1 MAQIFH
7 IALEHTPL
15 MTEQITYRNRKTD
28 EMISEPLIL
37 PRIQYAVARSHV
49 AIFIYNI
56 FLNTYPFC
64 WLLGKWM
71 DLSGS
76 QKKIQP
82 FVQKY
87 DINLN
92 EIELPLN
99 QYKNLNAFFSR
110 KLKPDARPF
119 IADSHIFCSPADGKV
134 LAYPKLNAQT
144 RLPVKGSHVDIAHL
158 LSSKESATPYRNGAA
173 LVIRLAPA
181 DYHRYH
187 FPVAGIATSSTKIS
201 GRYYLVNP
209 IALDVKPDLFAHNKR
224 EVTYLETEHFGRIM
238 IMEVAGWGVGRI
250 VQTYQPGNVER
261 GQEKGYFQFG
271 GSTLV
276 LLFEPGRI
284 VFDNDLTRDTQAD
297 IEVQVHAG
305 SQLGVQA
312 VS

>member
-1 MAQIFH
+1 
-7 IALEHTPL
+7 
-15 MTEQITYRNRKTD
+15 MTKQITYRNRKTG

-37 PRIQYAVARSHV
+37 PRIQYAVARSRV

-56 FLNTYPFC
+56 LLNTYPFC
-64 WLLGKWM
+64 WLLGISM
-71 DLSGS
+71 DLSRS
-76 QKKIQP
+76 RKKIRA

-92 EIELPLN
+92 EIELPLD

-110 KLKPDARPF
+110 KLKPHARPF
-119 IADSHIFCSPADGKV
+119 IADPHIFCSPADGKV

-158 LSSKESATPYRNGAA
+158 LSSKKSAIPYRNGAA

-181 DYHRYH
+181 DFHRYH
-187 FPVAGIATSSTKIS
+187 FPVAGIATASDKIP

-224 EVTYLETEHFGRIM
+224 EITYLETEHFGRIM

-250 VQTYQPGNVER
+250 VQTYHPGTVER
-261 GQEKGYFQFG
+261 GQEKGYFQIG

-284 VFDNDLTRDTQAD
+284 IFDNDLIRDTQAG
-297 IEVQVHAG
+297 IEVQVLTG

-312 VS
+312 VSKS

>member
-1 MAQIFH
+1 
-7 IALEHTPL
+7 
-15 MTEQITYRNRKTD
+15 MTEQITYRNRKTG

-37 PRIQYAVARSHV
+37 PRIQYAVARSRV
-49 AIFIYNI
+49 AIFLYNI
-56 FLNTYPFC
+56 LLNTYPFC
-64 WLLGKWM
+64 WLLGISM
-71 DLSGS
+71 DLAGS
-76 QKKIQP
+76 RKKIQA
-82 FVQKY
+82 FIQKY
-87 DINLN
+87 DINLD
-92 EIELPLN
+92 EIELPLA

-119 IADSHIFCSPADGKV
+119 IADPRIFCSPADGKV
-134 LAYPKLNAQT
+134 LAYPKINAQT
-144 RLPVKGSHVDIAHL
+144 RLPIKGAHVDIVHL
-158 LSSKESATPYRNGAA
+158 LSSKESAFPYRNGAA

-187 FPVAGIATSSTKIS
+187 FPVAGIATASAKIS

-224 EVTYLETEHFGRIM
+224 EITYLETEHFGRIM

-250 VQTYQPGNVER
+250 VQTYRPGTVER

-284 VFDNDLTRDTQAD
+284 IFDKDLTRDTRAG
-297 IEVQVHAG
+297 IEVQVLTG

-312 VS
+312 VSNS

>member
-1 MAQIFH
+1 
-7 IALEHTPL
+7 
-15 MTEQITYRNRKTD
+15 MTEQITYRNRKTG

-37 PRIQYAVARSHV
+37 PRVQYAVARSRI
-49 AIFIYNI
+49 AIFFYNI
-56 FLNTYPFC
+56 LLNTYPFC
-64 WLLGKWM
+64 WLLGISM
-71 DLSGS
+71 DLAGS
-76 QKKIQP
+76 RKKIRA
-82 FVQKY
+82 FIKKY

-92 EIELPLN
+92 EIELPLH

-119 IADSHIFCSPADGKV
+119 IADPRIFCSPADGKV

-144 RLPVKGSHVDIAHL
+144 RLSIKGSHVDIAHL
-158 LSSKESATPYRNGAA
+158 LSSKESALPYRNGAA

-187 FPVAGIATSSTKIS
+187 FPVAGIATSSAKIS

-250 VQTYQPGNVER
+250 VQTYQPGTVER

-284 VFDNDLTRDTQAD
+284 IFDNDLTRDTRAG
-297 IEVQVHAG
+297 IEVQVLTG

-312 VS
+312 ISNS

>member
-1 MAQIFH
+1 
-7 IALEHTPL
+7 
-15 MTEQITYRNRKTD
+15 
-28 EMISEPLIL
+28 
-37 PRIQYAVARSHV
+37 
-49 AIFIYNI
+49 
-56 FLNTYPFC
+56 
-64 WLLGKWM
+64 M

-76 QKKIQP
+76 RKKIRA
-82 FVQKY
+82 FIKKY
-87 DINLN
+87 DIDLD

-119 IADSHIFCSPADGKV
+119 IADPHPFCSPADGKV
-134 LAYPKLNAQT
+134 LAYPKLDAQT
-144 RLPVKGSHVDIAHL
+144 RLPVKGSHVDIIDL
-158 LSSKESATPYRNGAA
+158 LSSRESAIPYRDGAA
-173 LVIRLAPA
+173 LVIRLAPS

-187 FPVAGIATSSTKIS
+187 FPVAGIATASAQIS

-224 EVTYLETEHFGRIM
+224 EITHLETEHFGRIM

-250 VQTYQPGNVER
+250 VQTYQPGSVKR

-284 VFDNDLTRDTQAD
+284 IFDDDLIRDTQSG
-297 IEVQVHAG
+297 IEVQVHTG
-305 SQLGVQA
+305 SQLGVQT

>member
-1 MAQIFH
+1 
-7 IALEHTPL
+7 
-15 MTEQITYRNRKTD
+15 MTEQITYRNRKTG

-37 PRIQYAVARSHV
+37 PRVQYAVAQSRV
-49 AIFIYNI
+49 AIFVYNI
-56 FLNTYPFC
+56 LLNTYSFC

-76 QKKIQP
+76 RKKIRV

-87 DINLN
+87 DINLD
-92 EIELPLN
+92 EIELPLE
-99 QYKNLNAFFSR
+99 QYENLNAFFSR

-119 IADSHIFCSPADGKV
+119 IADPHIFCSPADGKV
-134 LAYPKLNAQT
+134 LVYPKLDAQI
-144 RLPVKGSHVDIAHL
+144 RLPVKGFHLDIAHL
-158 LSSKESATPYRNGAA
+158 LSSKESAIPYRNGAA

-187 FPVAGIATSSTKIS
+187 FPVAGIATASAEIS

-250 VQTYQPGNVER
+250 VQNIPT
-261 GQEKGYFQFG
+261 GQCKAGTGKG
-271 GSTLV
+271 
-276 LLFEPGRI
+276 LFPIWRI
-284 VFDNDLTRDTQAD
+284 Y
-297 IEVQVHAG
+297 AG
-305 SQLGVQA
+305 TPVRAWAHCL
-312 VS
+312 

>member
-1 MAQIFH
+1 
-7 IALEHTPL
+7 
-15 MTEQITYRNRKTD
+15 MTKQITYRNRKTD

-37 PRIQYAVARSHV
+37 PRIQYAVARSRV

-76 QKKIQP
+76 RKKIQA
-82 FVQKY
+82 FIQKY
-87 DINLN
+87 DINLD
-92 EIELPLN
+92 EIELPLD
-99 QYKNLNAFFSR
+99 QYENLNAFFSR
-110 KLKPDARPF
+110 KLKPNARPF
-119 IADSHIFCSPADGKV
+119 IADPHIFCSPADGKV
-134 LAYPKLNAQT
+134 LAYPKLDAQT

-158 LSSKESATPYRNGAA
+158 LSSKESAIPYRNGAA

-187 FPVAGIATSSTKIS
+187 FPVAGIATASAKIS

-224 EVTYLETEHFGRIM
+224 EITYLETEHFGRIV
-238 IMEVAGWGVGRI
+238 ILEVAGWGVGRI
-250 VQTYQPGNVER
+250 VQTYQPGTVER

-284 VFDNDLTRDTQAD
+284 IFDNDLIRDTQAG
-297 IEVQVHAG
+297 IEVQVLTG

-312 VS
+312 ISKN

>member
-1 MAQIFH
+1 
-7 IALEHTPL
+7 

-37 PRIQYAVARSHV
+37 PRVQYAVARSRI

-56 FLNTYPFC
+56 LLNTYPFC
-64 WLLGKWM
+64 WLLGISM
-71 DLSGS
+71 DLSRS
-76 QKKIQP
+76 RKKIRA

-87 DINLN
+87 DINLD
-92 EIELPLN
+92 EIELPLD

-119 IADSHIFCSPADGKV
+119 IAAPRIFCSPADGKV

-158 LSSKESATPYRNGAA
+158 LSSKKSAIPYRNGAA

-187 FPVAGIATSSTKIS
+187 FPVAGIATASAEIP

-224 EVTYLETEHFGRIM
+224 EITYLETEHFGRIM

-250 VQTYQPGNVER
+250 VQTYHPGTVER
-261 GQEKGYFQFG
+261 GQEKGYFQIG

-284 VFDNDLTRDTQAD
+284 IFDDDLIRDTQAG
-297 IEVQVHAG
+297 IEVQVLTG

-312 VS
+312 VSKS